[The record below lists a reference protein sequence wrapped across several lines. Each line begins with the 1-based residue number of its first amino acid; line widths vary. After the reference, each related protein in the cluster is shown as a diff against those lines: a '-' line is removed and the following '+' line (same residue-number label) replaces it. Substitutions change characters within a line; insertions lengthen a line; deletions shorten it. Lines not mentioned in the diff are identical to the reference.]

1 MIQPNHSS
9 MLNIMMK
16 LIKVNN
22 KLKEMIHIVNTC
34 FLLVYLALS
43 SPLILLESVKKSLKV
58 MITRTIT
65 KRKATRKKC
74 TSSISGNGDSAV
86 P

>member
-1 MIQPNHSS
+1 

-16 LIKVNN
+16 PIKVNN
-22 KLKEMIHIVNTC
+22 KLKGMIHIVNTC

-43 SPLILLESVKKSLKV
+43 SPLTLSEYAKKSPKV

-65 KRKATRKKC
+65 KRKATKRKC

-86 P
+86 Q